1 MCGDPSQAKLGL
13 KPGSPPAKRRLFP
26 AAHTASCC
34 RARRG
39 IWGGWGEAR
48 LREAGLRS
56 GRPGATLV
64 PPPALSSMCL
74 EAQQAAKERSR
85 VSRASSAIEVATPG
99 PDGEM
104 ASGVSRAPLLSARSP
119 RDLASRRQ
127 RHGHPVHRGIPVT
140 AQEMTGRRP
149 SYRSAGTSV
158 KSPRTAGM
166 PRREAEVTLTWKA
179 RGEADSTVY
188 LPISGLRSLSYF
200 ILKTKL
206 RPRRIQSESR
216 EPISIIPET

>member
-1 MCGDPSQAKLGL
+1 MSPELQAPSR
-13 KPGSPPAKRRLFP
+13 SPRR
-26 AAHTASCC
+26 
-34 RARRG
+34 
-39 IWGGWGEAR
+39 
-48 LREAGLRS
+48 
-56 GRPGATLV
+56 
-64 PPPALSSMCL
+64 
-74 EAQQAAKERSR
+74 
-85 VSRASSAIEVATPG
+85 G
-99 PDGEM
+99 PDGGM